1 MFHEVAKYGGPVAD
15 TLVAFQE
22 AIGHNDMLAYLSMMA
37 PRLSELHRVLKST
50 GSLWLHCDSTASHYL
65 KLLLDSVFGPEQFL
79 NEIIWKRSSAH
90 SDSKQGMERCGR
102 IHDTILVYTKTQD
115 YKWNTVYTDYD
126 EEYLESK
133 YRKTD
138 KSGRRFKDT
147 DLTAAKPGG
156 DTEYVWHIKRQS
168 GADWQ
173 ADLDGEHEDPKSGWE
188 YKSITPSEGRF
199 WAYSKKNM
207 TEFERENKI
216 YYTRTGTPRQK
227 QYADE
232 MPGVPIQDIWTDI
245 PPINSQAAERLG
257 YPTQKPEALLER
269 IINSGT
275 DEGDIVLD
283 PFCGCG
289 TTISTAERLNRQ
301 WVGIDITHLAISLMK
316 HRLETAFEDD
326 GVEYAVTGEPV
337 DVAGAEALAQQDR
350 FQFEWWALGLV
361 GARPTEQKKGADEGI
376 DGQLYFFPDRSQTG
390 KPEKILFSV
399 KSGKVGVSDV
409 RDLRGVVEREDAAIG
424 VLITLNDPTDP
435 MSKEAAKAGV
445 YESAELGG
453 VTYPRIQIR
462 TIEKLLDGTA
472 IDAPVYVR
480 EGGNVTLQPHTAP
493 SIRSEAQGNQSTLTG
508 L

>member
-1 MFHEVAKYGGPVAD
+1 
-15 TLVAFQE
+15 
-22 AIGHNDMLAYLSMMA
+22 
-37 PRLSELHRVLKST
+37 
-50 GSLWLHCDSTASHYL
+50 
-65 KLLLDSVFGPEQFL
+65 
-79 NEIIWKRSSAH
+79 
-90 SDSKQGMERCGR
+90 MERCGR

-133 YRKTD
+133 YRN
-138 KSGRRFKDT
+138 
-147 DLTAAKPGG
+147 TAAKPGG
-156 DTEYVWHIKRQS
+156 ADTEYVWHIKRQS

-316 HRLETAFEDD
+316 HRLETAFEDE